1 MRIFA
6 PCRPAI
12 LLMLVLPG
20 SLGACGRAMPAYY
33 PLEEGLRWQYDIHVM
48 TMDGPQRKKYLV
60 SNLPPVQYGGQ
71 PLNVRASA
79 DGRRMYYRVEPAGV
93 VRIGESAPDSPPQ
106 LYTTPRLVFPARTDT
121 HVTWTD
127 TEFTVTLEHTGP
139 PEHSLNRITVPVVL
153 QYRIEATDVEI
164 TVPAG
169 TFGNCV
175 RIRGVGTTSKNV
187 GFYVGHTNIRVENTE
202 WYAPGVGLVKA
213 VREETTT
220 STVLPRG
227 SYELALT
234 AFTRD

>member
-1 MRIFA
+1 MRLIA
-6 PCRPAI
+6 TLRPYH
-12 LLMLVLPG
+12 LLMLVLLG
-20 SLGACGRAMPAYY
+20 FFGACGRPTNAYF

-60 SNLPPVQYGGQ
+60 SNLPPARHEGQ
-71 PLNVRASA
+71 TLNVRASA
-79 DGRRMYYRVEPAGV
+79 DGRYVYYRVEPAGV
-93 VRIGESAPDSPPQ
+93 VRIGESAPDSPLR
-106 LYTTPRLVFPARTDT
+106 LYTTPRLVLPARIDEPIS
-121 HVTWTD
+121 WTD

-139 PEHSLNRITVPVVL
+139 PEHSLNRITVPVIMN
-153 QYRIEATDVEI
+153 YRIEATDAEV

-169 TFGNCV
+169 TFRNCV

-187 GFYVGHTNIRVENTE
+187 GFYVGQTDIRVENTE

-234 AFTRD
+234 DFTRD